1 MRRRR
6 SENRHSSVRRG
17 AFAVGALALTLLSLP
32 FALPLA
38 AEKLGDPVGGELCQ
52 WAGGKWGS
60 AQNVCITRACYAR
73 GDCGQWV
80 NPSKWCRHLRMGD
93 SIEEVYFQLG
103 NPSKVEGN
111 TYTWLEGKVDTIPL
125 TATIENG
132 VLQSVK
138 CL

>member
-1 MRRRR
+1 MRRPRG
-6 SENRHSSVRRG
+6 ENRHSSVCSG

-52 WAGGKWGS
+52 WVGGKWGS
-60 AQNVCITRACYAR
+60 AQSVCITRACYAR
-73 GDCGQWV
+73 GDCGLWV
-80 NPSKWCRHLRMGD
+80 NPSKWCRGLRIGD

-111 TYTWLEGKVDTIPL
+111 TYTWLEGKFDTIPL